1 MVDTLDR
8 AKLYEAWMQKEHASL
23 FGFWGQFRTGRLI
36 KLCSQ
41 FNEFQL
47 FRTLVGDPSCRTL
60 SDIGC
65 AAGGFYRFFRKVWPS
80 LDYKGF
86 DISEVAI
93 EEARRRYLAGD
104 FRVFTGSLK
113 SIPDVESDVVFCRDV
128 VHHQT
133 DPCGFLS
140 DIYDITTKYLI
151 LRVRTREEG
160 STIFDTDQS
169 CQYTYGRWVPYIVFN
184 TSELIDLIRHF
195 EPAPARIT
203 LMRHP
208 VVLGGET
215 SRFLPK
221 DLYYPETGTAE
232 TALLIEKGTREGS
245 EDTVITVDICPE
257 NLVQQR
263 WVKLLKG
270 LAHRWGL

>member
-47 FRTLVGDPSCRTL
+47 FRTLVG
-60 SDIGC
+60 
-65 AAGGFYRFFRKVWPS
+65 
-80 LDYKGF
+80 
-86 DISEVAI
+86 
-93 EEARRRYLAGD
+93 
-104 FRVFTGSLK
+104 
-113 SIPDVESDVVFCRDV
+113 DV

-245 EDTVITVDICPE
+245 EDTVITVDTYPE
-257 NLVQQR
+257 KLIQQR
-263 WVKLLKG
+263 WVRRLKS